1 MKKTAV
7 FTCIFLLFGGSLIS
21 AEPRDR
27 RHALPLDDLLGIA
40 SVISGR
46 DAPQWSP
53 DGAGLLWSS
62 SLYGGGLV
70 ISDHKGGFP
79 VRVPL
84 RIPGMS
90 QARWSPDGGWIA
102 GISSQSG
109 SPEIWLWS
117 SSSGLTM
124 RLTNMGG
131 DIKSFCWSPDGGR
144 IAFSGDRYGNYDIWT
159 VTVPEGRMRRIT
171 SDRRYEVFP
180 SWAPDSS
187 ALLYVRMDERWIDH
201 DVIVVTPEGKN
212 PRTLIRDTD
221 FFDYRGGSAFGAV
234 KVSPDGKSVL
244 FRSHRS
250 GWINYW
256 IMPFEGGTPRPLDPE
271 KADQNHASWSPDGKH
286 VALTSNYDGTHKL
299 KVVPAA
305 GGGARILV
313 DPEIGVCANPEWSP
327 DAQTISYTFA
337 DTIRPPD
344 LYTVSLT
351 DGRRRQLTFSM
362 PSGGFEEKLIRP
374 EKFSYPSADGLN
386 ISAYLYKPKNIQPG
400 DKFPAVLWL
409 HGGPTGQFHDSFQQ
423 HVQFFAQRG
432 YVVMLPNV
440 RGGSGYGKAFEK
452 ANNKGWGK
460 HDLKDVK
467 AAVRYLKNLDY
478 VDDDHLGVT
487 GTSYGGDLTQAIIT
501 HAPGLFQA
509 AIPCSGEAD
518 WTRAYHENYL
528 GNVKLWDY
536 ELGPLDENRELYRE
550 LSPITYVADVT
561 TPTFVIHGEGRYP
574 ESQLSKLLAT
584 ELQRHDK
591 VVRYKAYPNENFYVR
606 RLENRRQQL
615 LDMLDFFDQFLL
627 PHAPPR
633 P

>member
-1 MKKTAV
+1 MKKTTAIGFFV
-7 FTCIFLLFGGSLIS
+7 LLFLGTLLTTI
-21 AEPRDR
+21 AQDR
-27 RHALPLDDLLGIA
+27 RQALPLDDLLGIA

-46 DAPQWSP
+46 EAPQWSP
-53 DGAGLLWSS
+53 DGADLLWSS

-70 ISDHKGGFP
+70 TVGRDGGFP
-79 VRVPL
+79 VR
-84 RIPGMS
+84 IPVRVGGMS
-90 QARWSPDGGWIA
+90 QAGWSPDGSWIA
-102 GISSQSG
+102 GISGHSG
-109 SPEIWLWS
+109 APEIWLWS
-117 SSSGLTM
+117 CRSGLTM
-124 RLTNMGG
+124 QLTDMGG
-131 DIKSFCWSPDGGR
+131 DIKSLCWSPDSSR

-159 VTVPEGRMRRIT
+159 VSVPEGKVRRIT
-171 SDRRYEVFP
+171 SDRRYEIFP

-187 ALLYVRMDERWIDH
+187 ALLYVRMDDHWIDH
-201 DVIVVTPEGKN
+201 DVIVVSPEGEN
-212 PRTLIRDTD
+212 PRIIISDTD
-221 FFDYRGGSAFGAV
+221 FFDYRGGSAFGAAF
-234 KVSPDGKSVL
+234 VSPDGKSVM

-256 IMPFEGGTPRPLDPE
+256 IVPFEGGSPRPLNPE
-271 KADQNHASWSPDGKH
+271 KADQSHACWSPDGKFI
-286 VALTSNYDGTHKL
+286 ALTSNYDGTHKL
-299 KVVPAA
+299 KIVPAA

-313 DPEIGVCANPEWSP
+313 DPKIGVCASP
-327 DAQTISYTFA
+327 AWAPDGKTISYTFA
-337 DTIRPPD
+337 DTMRPQD
-344 LYTVSLT
+344 LYTVSLA
-351 DGRRRQLTFSM
+351 DGRRNQLTFSM
-362 PSGGFEEKLIRP
+362 AAGGLEEKLIRP
-374 EKFSYPSADGLN
+374 EKLTYPSADGLN
-386 ISAYLYKPKNIQPG
+386 ISAYLYKPANIQPG
-400 DKFPAVLWL
+400 DKFPAILWL

-432 YVVMLPNV
+432 YVLLLPNV

-467 AAVRYLKNLDY
+467 AAVLYLKNLDY
-478 VDDDHLGVT
+478 VDGDHLGVT
-487 GTSYGGDLTQAIIT
+487 GTSYGGDLTQAVIT

-536 ELGPLDENRELYRE
+536 ELGPLEENRELYRE
-550 LSPITYVADVT
+550 LSPVTYVADVT

-584 ELQRHDK
+584 ELQRYDK

-606 RLENRRQQL
+606 RLDNRRQQL

-627 PHAPPR
+627 TPAPPR